1 MNNYIRVECRIIG
14 NIIYT
19 QDEEMPQQ
27 IHYHFKERINLS
39 INNLKVYPE
48 YPNNICIHSH
58 CSECM
63 HCPIHMH
70 LLLTMPWSNIIH
82 QTAKSGG
89 YKFVTIGWSYTFV
102 WEEGAKSVLLVSSC
116 HREAQWNWWLYV
128 GGNGSASLSIIYID
142 IGGLV
147 RTKENTHTKDNR
159 GGYLICFWH
168 IKFKFQ
174 IIEKDYQSQIPSAK
188 HATNK

>member
-39 INNLKVYPE
+39 INNLKVYPG

-147 RTKENTHTKDNR
+147 RTKENTHTPRILMEDVWSVSGTLSLSFRVEK
-159 GGYLICFWH
+159 
-168 IKFKFQ
+168 K
-174 IIEKDYQSQIPSAK
+174 IIRVK
-188 HATNK
+188 H